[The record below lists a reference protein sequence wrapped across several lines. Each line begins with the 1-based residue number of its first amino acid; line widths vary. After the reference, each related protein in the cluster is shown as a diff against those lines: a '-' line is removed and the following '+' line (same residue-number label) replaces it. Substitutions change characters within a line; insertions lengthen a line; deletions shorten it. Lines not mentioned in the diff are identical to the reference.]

1 MPNAYVQRIHKNW
14 DFLKENIE
22 QHELRDHLIVEAIWD
37 IPNFDKIDA
46 GKTSEEKNEI
56 FLNPIL
62 KSHPRAFEVFIE
74 ALKKK
79 SSTHIIER
87 LENTTISNDFSNPS
101 GKHFYT
107 YVFIKQVLYVI
118 TLPITLSQ
126 SFHNYKLFE

>member
-1 MPNAYVQRIHKNW
+1 MPNANAQRIRKNW

-56 FLNPIL
+56 FLNLLL
-62 KSHPRAFEVFIE
+62 KSRPRAFEVFIA

-87 LENTTISNDFSNPS
+87 LENTTITNDFSNPS

-107 YVFIKQVLYVI
+107 YIFRKSFVHYYSSDHVKSVVSQLRVI
-118 TLPITLSQ
+118 
-126 SFHNYKLFE
+126 